1 MNDNAKTDN
10 GIRLNKYLSEAGICS
25 RREADRLI
33 EDGKVTVDGRT
44 ASMGMKVFTSQEITV
59 NGKRVEGKER
69 PVLLAVN
76 KPRGIVCT
84 TSDKDRAE
92 NIAAGNK
99 RRYIFSTLS

>member
-1 MNDNAKTDN
+1 M
-10 GIRLNKYLSEAGICS
+10 GICS

-33 EDGKVTVDGRT
+33 REGKVYIDGQPALMGQPVYPGQRVEVDGR
-44 ASMGMKVFTSQEITV
+44 SVDRGEKPQ
-59 NGKRVEGKER
+59 

-92 NIAAGNK
+92 NIVDFL
-99 RRYIFSTLS
+99 RYPERI